1 MALSKR
7 QRQLVADLKAV
18 SSICRIDYT
27 AVEERFDAEWR
38 TTILELIF
46 RKIVTGYVIDSY
58 TFIDEQL
65 SDIICRIY
73 FARPKNKINFKTLW
87 RTKRFKSFVHNALD
101 NLYPLQK
108 MRLVSDIKEIP
119 KEYRSTIERLNE
131 LRNAL
136 AHSFFP
142 ENRRSYRESKKVLY
156 KGINIFSVQGVE
168 AFDVDRQALVD
179 YLWKRAHGK
188 VPAHEE

>member
-7 QRQLVADLKAV
+7 QRQLVAELKAV

-27 AVEERFDAEWR
+27 TVEERFDAEWR

-46 RKIVTGYVIDSY
+46 RKIVTGYVIDTY

-65 SDIICRIY
+65 SDVICRIY
-73 FARPKNKINFKTLW
+73 FAGPKNKINFKSLW

-101 NLYPLQK
+101 NLYPLHK

-142 ENRRSYRESKKVLY
+142 ENRRSYRDTKKVLY
-156 KGINIFSVQGVE
+156 KGINIFSIQGVE
-168 AFDVDRQALVD
+168 AFEEDRQALVD
-179 YLWKRAHGK
+179 YLWERMHGK
-188 VPAHEE
+188 APAH

>member
-1 MALSKR
+1 MTLSKR

-18 SSICRIDYT
+18 SSLCRIDYT
-27 AVEERFDAEWR
+27 TVEERFDAEWR

-46 RKIVTGYVIDSY
+46 RKIVTGYVIDTY

-73 FARPKNKINFKTLW
+73 FAGPKNKIDFKNLW

-101 NLYPLQK
+101 NLYPLHK

-156 KGINIFSVQGVE
+156 KGINIFSMQGVE
-168 AFDVDRQALVD
+168 AFEVDRQALVD

-188 VPAHEE
+188 APVHEE